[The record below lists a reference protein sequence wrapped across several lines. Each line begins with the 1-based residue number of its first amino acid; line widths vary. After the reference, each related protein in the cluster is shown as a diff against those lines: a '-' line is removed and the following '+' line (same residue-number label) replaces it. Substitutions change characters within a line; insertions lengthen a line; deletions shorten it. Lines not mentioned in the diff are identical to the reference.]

1 MNPLTDIIPAAARKY
16 VYLIAAAALFV
27 YGIWQVSDGDLRAFV
42 IALVSALV
50 SGLAASNVEKPTA
63 SLPQD
68 EAGNA
73 DVTLALLVGTFVGV
87 LLLLFGVRFN

>member
-16 VYLIAAAALFV
+16 VYLIAAAALFI
-27 YGIWQVSDGDLRAFV
+27 YGIWQASAGDIRAFV

-50 SGLAASNVEKPTA
+50 SGLAASNVSATA

-68 EAGNA
+68 EAGQA
-73 DVTLALLVGTFVGV
+73 DVGLALLVGTFVGV
-87 LLLLFGVRFN
+87 LLLLFGIRF

>member
-27 YGIWQVSDGDLRAFV
+27 YGIWQASAGDIRAFV

-50 SGLAASNVEKPTA
+50 SGLAASNVGKPTA

-68 EAGNA
+68 EAGQA
-73 DVTLALLVGTFVGV
+73 DVGLGLLVAILLGV
-87 LLLLFGVRFN
+87 VLLLFGIRF